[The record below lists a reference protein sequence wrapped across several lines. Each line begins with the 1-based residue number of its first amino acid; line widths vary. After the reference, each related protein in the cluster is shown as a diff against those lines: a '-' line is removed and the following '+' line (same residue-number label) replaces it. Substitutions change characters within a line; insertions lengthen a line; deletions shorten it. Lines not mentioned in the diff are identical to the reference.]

1 MALEDK
7 TLRLC
12 SCNGTVPIDAK
23 ALARALK
30 SAVPFEVSTELCRKE
45 VARFTGALKDD
56 ACVVAC
62 TQEAALF
69 SDLAEQAESKTALKF
84 VNIREAAGWSAE
96 GGKAAPKMAALLA
109 LADAPEPE
117 PVAGVSFKSEGSLLV
132 IGPAAAALDW
142 AQRLGE
148 ELDVSVLITD
158 ARHAELPAA
167 RDYPVWSG
175 KPKSVSGW
183 LGAFEVAWEQQNPID
198 LDLCTRCNACIHACP
213 ESAIDY
219 SYQID
224 LDKCRSHRQ
233 CVKACGAIGA
243 IDFDRRERSRKER
256 FDLVLD
262 LSAEPLV
269 RLAQAP
275 QGYFAPGPDP
285 LEQAL
290 AAAKLA
296 RMVGEFEKP
305 KFLAYEERV
314 CAHGRSGKTG
324 CTLCIDTCSTGAIS
338 SAGDKVVVESH
349 LCMGCGGCASVCPS
363 GALSHLALRVPDLG
377 WRIKRLLAVYRDAG
391 GADACLLLHS
401 EGESRDLLNRLGR
414 RARPGAKSAA
424 GVAEKGLPARVIP
437 LEVLHPASI
446 GIDVLLGALAYGASQ
461 VLLLFSEK
469 EDAEYGEAVRRQI
482 GHAQTIVNALGY
494 AGAHFRVLAPRA
506 TEELARDLD
515 ALRPAAT
522 VDKPATFNLSSEKR
536 NTLEFAIEHL
546 AALAPAPK
554 EEIALSRGAPWGRV
568 EVDKS
573 TCTLCLA
580 CVGACPESALLGTP
594 DAPRL
599 RFVERNCVQCGL
611 CVSTC
616 PENSL
621 ALKPRLLLAR
631 AAKEAVTLNEAE
643 PFKCVRCGKPFG
655 VKTMI
660 DTMVGRLATHSM
672 FSGGPALKRLQMCAD
687 CRVVDMMENPDEM
700 SILGNKR

>member
-7 TLRLC
+7 TLKLC

-23 ALARALK
+23 ALALALK
-30 SAVPFEVSTELCRKE
+30 SAAPVAVHTELCRKE
-45 VARFTGALKDD
+45 VARFAGALKDD
-56 ACVVAC
+56 QCVVAC

-69 SDLAEQAESKTALKF
+69 SDLAEQAGSKTTLKF

-109 LADAPEPE
+109 LADAPEPD
-117 PVAGVSFKSEGSLLV
+117 PVAAVSFKSEGSLLV

-142 AQRLGE
+142 AQRLAE
-148 ELDVSVLITD
+148 ELDVSVLITG
-158 ARHAELPAA
+158 ARNAELPAA

-175 KPKSVSGW
+175 KPQSVTGW

-198 LDLCTRCNACIHACP
+198 LDVCTRCNACIHACP
-213 ESAIDY
+213 ETAIDY
-219 SYQID
+219 AYQID

-243 IDFDRRERSRKER
+243 IDFERRDTSRKER

-262 LSAEPLV
+262 LSYEPLV
-269 RLAQAP
+269 RLPQPP
-275 QGYFAPGPDP
+275 QGYLAPGADP

-296 RMVGEFEKP
+296 RLVGEFEKP
-305 KFLAYEERV
+305 RFVAYDERI
-314 CAHGRSGKTG
+314 CAHARSGKTG
-324 CTLCIDTCSTGAIS
+324 CTQCIDTCSTGAIS
-338 SAGDKVVVESH
+338 SAGDKVVVEPH

-363 GALSHLALRVPDLG
+363 GALGYLSLRVPDLG
-377 WRIKRLLAVYRDAG
+377 WRIKRLLAVYREAG
-391 GADACLLLHS
+391 GADACLLLHDA
-401 EGESRDLLNRLGR
+401 EESRELLNRFAR
-414 RARPGAKSAA
+414 RARAGGKGAGKST
-424 GVAEKGLPARVIP
+424 EKGLPARVIP
-437 LEVLHPASI
+437 FEVLHPASV
-446 GIDVLLGALAYGASQ
+446 GIDVLLGAVAYGASQ
-461 VLLLFSEK
+461 VLLLLTEK
-469 EDAEYGEAVRRQI
+469 EDAEYGDAVRRQI
-482 GHAQTIVNALGY
+482 GYAQTILNALGY
-494 AGAHFRVLAPRA
+494 AGTHFQVLAPEGTA
-506 TEELARDLD
+506 QLGQALEALA
-515 ALRPAAT
+515 PAAT
-522 VDKPATFNLSSEKR
+522 VAKPATFNLSAEKR

-546 AALAPAPK
+546 AGLAPAPK
-554 EEIALSRGAPWGRV
+554 EEIALARGAPYGRV

-573 TCTLCLA
+573 TCTMCMA

-611 CVSTC
+611 CVNTC

-621 ALKPRLLLAR
+621 ALKPRLLLTR
-631 AAKEAVTLNEAE
+631 AAKEALTLNEAE

-655 VKTMI
+655 VKAMI

-672 FSGGPALKRLQMCAD
+672 FASGPALKRLQMCAD
-687 CRVVDMMENPDEM
+687 CRVVDMMENPDEV